1 MYLNTPKLK
10 IEVRSP
16 SIDVSSLNL
25 SHPNL
30 LPSTSVESTLL
41 VPSPSP
47 GRVRMENNITLY
59 GRRGGILIDGYV
71 SGMERDVL
79 IWKVSALWF
88 QVFIPPMART

>member
-1 MYLNTPKLK
+1 
-10 IEVRSP
+10 
-16 SIDVSSLNL
+16 
-25 SHPNL
+25 
-30 LPSTSVESTLL
+30 
-41 VPSPSP
+41 
-47 GRVRMENNITLY
+47 MENNITLY